1 MFEFITVRELY
12 EMFLSNQM
20 MDLEGYE
27 YVELEGWVRTNR
39 NSGKLGFIALNDGT
53 YFKNLQ
59 IVYTEQGIDNYAE
72 IDKLSTGSAIRVVG
86 KLKLTPEGKQPFEV
100 EATEIEIEGRCDEDF
115 PLQKK
120 RHSFEYMREIPHL
133 RPRANTEMF
142 RATTIDGTNFEDD
155 FFEKEA
161 FLTVTGQLHVE
172 AFAMAFRDVYTF
184 GPAFRAENSNTSR
197 HASEFWMIEPE
208 IAFAD
213 LEDDM
218 DLIED
223 MVKYCID
230 YVLDN
235 APEEMNFFAS
245 MIDKDCINR
254 ITKVRNSDFK
264 RMTYTEAIEILE
276 KADVKFKNK
285 VSWGMDLNSEHERY
299 ICEQVVK
306 GPVFLTDYPKEIKAF
321 YMRLND
327 DNKTVAACDLLVP
340 GIGELVGGSQRE
352 ERYDVLEKIM
362 DEKNMTKD
370 NLQWYMD
377 LRRYGGCKHAG
388 FGLGFDRFLMYLTG
402 MQNIR
407 DVEPFPRT
415 PRNLKF

>member
-1 MFEFITVRELY
+1 MNIGNKLRELRM
-12 EMFLSNQM
+12 EKGLTQEELADRAELS
-20 MDLEGYE
+20 
-27 YVELEGWVRTNR
+27 
-39 NSGKLGFIALNDGT
+39 KGFISQIERDLTSPSIATLVDLLQCLGT
-53 YFKNLQ
+53 NLKDFFSDDSDEQ
-59 IVYTEQGIDNYAE
+59 IV
-72 IDKLSTGSAIRVVG
+72 
-86 KLKLTPEGKQPFEV
+86 
-100 EATEIEIEGRCDEDF
+100 F
-115 PLQKK
+115 PK
-120 RHSFEYMREIPHL
+120 E
-133 RPRANTEMF
+133 
-142 RATTIDGTNFEDD
+142 D

-230 YVLDN
+230 YDLDN
-235 APEEMNFFAS
+235 APAEMEFFAS
-245 MIDKDCINR
+245 MIDKDCITR
-254 ITKVRNSDFK
+254 ITKVKNSDFK

-352 ERYDVLEKIM
+352 ERYDVLERIM
-362 DEKNMTKD
+362 DEKGMSKD
-370 NLQWYMD
+370 GLQWYMD